1 MVVGRRV
8 RGGSWVAAAVLV
20 HATPA
25 EAATP
30 SLPAAA
36 EPAGASSVAV
46 TIHGDEAQRAALQI
60 QLEGALPRDVAS
72 SIAAGPVDLASA
84 IAPAPVEADTLA
96 RVWIELAPAD
106 RGGVVTVALVD
117 GRHERVLVR
126 HIAAPIGVDAAV
138 RETIATLVASA
149 IEALRD
155 GAVIGIERAVAQAQL
170 DAAIPPPPADSPT
183 SSTAPAP
190 PMRAQPGPPPTASD
204 RRGDA
209 RISLPIELGWSLLA
223 WSREQPLQHG
233 PRLALGVLSR
243 DRWRAGAGLSGQ
255 YRLPARVAHDDVG
268 LRLSSGSVRVWAGLH
283 PGITPRVGLRARVGA
298 GVDLVRASVSAT
310 TPGVRTRVA
319 AVHALPV
326 VRASFGV
333 GVSLTPGLQLALDA
347 ALEVDLVDTRF
358 VLEAP
363 DRTVFDPWRA
373 RPGVTLSLAWDPLVR
388 AK

>member
-1 MVVGRRV
+1 MLSSRTVGV
-8 RGGSWVAAAVLV
+8 EWSWIVVAAGTEPSSPTD
-20 HATPA
+20 ATR
-25 EAATP
+25 EHLAARD
-30 SLPAAA
+30 
-36 EPAGASSVAV
+36 VAIV
-46 TIHGDEAQRAALQI
+46 VHGDEAQRAALQI
-60 QLEGALPRDVAS
+60 QLEGALPTGVAS
-72 SIAAGPVDLASA
+72 SIAAGPIDLARA
-84 IAPAPVEADTLA
+84 VAPAPVEPEMLA

-170 DAAIPPPPADSPT
+170 DAAIPPPPADTPNSSAAPT
-183 SSTAPAP
+183 TPTRPQPDAP
-190 PMRAQPGPPPTASD
+190 PPPTTPR
-204 RRGDA
+204 RRGDR
-209 RISLPIELGWSLLA
+209 RIALAIEPGWSLLA

-233 PRLALGVLSR
+233 PSLALGVLSR
-243 DRWRAGAGLSGQ
+243 GRWRAGAGLSGQ

-268 LRLSSGSVRVWAGLH
+268 LRLSSGSLRVWAGVH
-283 PGITPRVGLRARVGA
+283 PGITQRVGLRARVGA

-373 RPGVTLSLAWDPLVR
+373 RPGVTLSLAWDPLARVQ
-388 AK
+388 

>member
-1 MVVGRRV
+1 MVAG
-8 RGGSWVAAAVLV
+8 VLV
-20 HATPA
+20 HANVVG
-25 EAATP
+25 AAAP
-30 SLPAAA
+30 SIPAAA
-36 EPAGASSVAV
+36 DPAGAATVAV

-60 QLEGALPRDVAS
+60 QLEGALPTGVAS
-72 SIAAGPVDLASA
+72 SIAAGPVDLARA
-84 IAPAPVEADTLA
+84 VAPAPVEPEMLA

-155 GAVIGIERAVAQAQL
+155 GAAIGIERAVAQAQL
-170 DAAIPPPPADSPT
+170 DAEIPPPPADGPA
-183 SSTAPAP
+183 SSAAPAP
-190 PMRAQPGPPPTASD
+190 PMRPRPEVPPGAPERPRD
-204 RRGDA
+204 RR
-209 RISLPIELGWSLLA
+209 IKLPIEPGWSLLA
-223 WSREQPLQHG
+223 WSQEQPLQHG
-233 PRLALGVLSR
+233 PSLALGVLSR
-243 DRWRAGAGLSGQ
+243 DRWGAGAGLSGQ

-268 LRLSSGSVRVWAGLH
+268 LRLSSGSLRVWAGLH
-283 PGITPRVGLRARVGA
+283 PGITTRVELRARVGG

-310 TPGVRTRVA
+310 TPGLRTRVA
-319 AVHALPV
+319 AVHPLPV

-333 GVSLTPGLQLALDA
+333 GVTLTPGLQLALDA

-373 RPGVTLSLAWDPLVR
+373 RPGVTLSLAWDPLARVQ
-388 AK
+388 